1 MFPKLENESEES
13 YNKRVA
19 FITEL
24 QESKKKIDNNLLEM
38 YSKCFIYNYY
48 LGCTYES
55 KIQKIIDKYNK

>member
-13 YNKRVA
+13 YNKRLA

-24 QESKKKIDNNLLEM
+24 QESKNKIDNNLLEM

-48 LGCTYES
+48 LGCIYES

>member
-13 YNKRVA
+13 YNKRIA
-19 FITEL
+19 FITDL

-48 LGCTYES
+48 LGCIYES

>member
-24 QESKKKIDNNLLEM
+24 QESKKK
-38 YSKCFIYNYY
+38 
-48 LGCTYES
+48 
-55 KIQKIIDKYNK
+55 

>member
-24 QESKKKIDNNLLEM
+24 QESKNKIDNNLLEM

-48 LGCTYES
+48 LGCIYES